1 MDFIDVLV
9 AVGFGYFL
17 LVLLINIV
25 IRPKRPHRFIQI
37 LIIRPP
43 HHPIPL
49 LPHILPIPTI
59 LPLIPRYGPKLL
71 VQLIRMFLRNEY
83 PVSLMLFRIVDVVR
97 HGGEAAID
105 LRNVAVAVGVLAS
118 GFAGVGRDLDEIE

>member
-1 MDFIDVLV
+1 MDFIYVLV

-17 LVLLINIV
+17 LVLFINIV
-25 IRPKRPHRFIQI
+25 IHPKRPHCFIQI
-37 LIIRPP
+37 LIIRP

-59 LPLIPRYGPKLL
+59 LPLIPRYGPEFL

-105 LRNVAVAVGVLAS
+105 LRDVAVAVGVLAS
-118 GFAGVGRDLDEIE
+118 GFTGVGRDLDEIE